1 MGFELASYRGLSSE
15 QVAMTLTYWVV
26 VDELSADLPRKNPD
40 LPNVHVRIVRCEAT
54 DTSQLEN
61 FTALFAGASS
71 SPVKLH
77 PGPFGR
83 RVDAVKQKRKISSV
97 LSGLGFTINGDTS
110 VRGVYVIEL
119 DQSHAPVTSQPWVY
133 VGETSKRFETRFE
146 EHKTGKRTRSGRGR
160 LFSKVVKDYG
170 ICLREDL
177 YPPLP
182 NRYYSLS
189 SSEAAERFWIHH
201 LKSRGFQ
208 VEGGHE
214 EHGQTRRRFS

>member
-1 MGFELASYRGLSSE
+1 MGFELASCRGLSCE
-15 QVAMTLTYWVV
+15 QVEVSLPYWVI
-26 VDELSADLPRKNPD
+26 VDELSADLPRKDPD
-40 LPNVHVRIVRCEAT
+40 LPNVRVRVVRCEAK
-54 DTSQLEN
+54 DTSQLEYS
-61 FTALFAGASS
+61 TTLFSGIGNSHIE
-71 SPVKLH
+71 LY

-83 RVDAVKQKRKISSV
+83 RVDAVKQRRKISSV

-119 DQSHAPVTSQPWVY
+119 DQSHAPIPSQPWVY
-133 VGETSKRFETRFE
+133 VGETSKLFKTRFE
-146 EHKTGKRTRSGRGR
+146 EHKAGKRTKSGRGR

-170 ICLREDL
+170 IRLREDL

-189 SSEAAERFWIHH
+189 ASEAAERFWINQ

-214 EHGQTRRRFS
+214 DRGKTRRRLS

>member
-1 MGFELASYRGLSSE
+1 MGFGLASCRGLSCE
-15 QVAMTLTYWVV
+15 QVEVSLPYWVV
-26 VDELSADLPRKNPD
+26 VDELSADLPRKDPD
-40 LPNVHVRIVRCEAT
+40 LPNVRVRVVRCEAT
-54 DTSQLEN
+54 DTSQLEY
-61 FTALFAGASS
+61 FTALFAGAGS
-71 SPVKLH
+71 SPIKLR

-83 RVDAVKQKRKISSV
+83 RVDAVKQRRKISSV
-97 LSGLGFTINGDTS
+97 LSGLGFTINRDTN

-119 DQSHAPVTSQPWVY
+119 DQSHAPVPSQPWVY

-160 LFSKVVKDYG
+160 LFSKVVKAYG
-170 ICLREDL
+170 IRLREDL

-189 SSEAAERFWIHH
+189 ASEAAERFWIYH

-214 EHGQTRRRFS
+214 EHGQTRRRLS

>member
-1 MGFELASYRGLSSE
+1 MYE
-15 QVAMTLTYWVV
+15 QVEVSLPYWVV
-26 VDELSADLPRKNPD
+26 IDELSKDLPRKDPD
-40 LPNVHVRIVRCEAT
+40 LPNVQVRIVRCEAT
-54 DTSQLEN
+54 DTFQLEN
-61 FTALFAGASS
+61 SATLFAGASDS
-71 SPVKLH
+71 LAKLH

-83 RVDAVKQKRKISSV
+83 RVDAVKQKRKISSI

-119 DQSHAPVTSQPWVY
+119 DQSHAPVPSQPWVY
-133 VGETSKRFETRFE
+133 VGETSKLFETRFE
-146 EHKTGKRTRSGRGR
+146 EHKAGKRTRSGRGR

-170 ICLREDL
+170 VCLREDL
-177 YPPLP
+177 YPPTP

-189 SSEAAERFWIHH
+189 SSEAAERLWILH

-214 EHGQTRRRFS
+214 EQG